1 VVEVKAM
8 AEEEVKPAG
17 PIRMVPIEIMVENIR
32 YKAQILART
41 NKLDS
46 AATGT
51 GVVGFM
57 AGLLFAVILIL
68 VPVLV
73 MG

>member
-1 VVEVKAM
+1 
-8 AEEEVKPAG
+8 
-17 PIRMVPIEIMVENIR
+17 MVAIDNMVEGIR

-46 AATGT
+46 AISGS
-51 GVVGFM
+51 GVIGFM
-57 AGLLFAVILIL
+57 AGLLCAVLLIL
-68 VPVLV
+68 VPVLL

>member
-1 VVEVKAM
+1 MVEVMAM
-8 AEEEVKPAG
+8 AEETKPAG
-17 PIRMVPIEIMVENIR
+17 PIRMVPIENIIENIR

-46 AATGT
+46 AVSGA
-51 GVVGFM
+51 GVIGFM
-57 AGLLFAVILIL
+57 AGILCAVLLIL
-68 VPVLV
+68 VPVLL

>member
-1 VVEVKAM
+1 VVEVRRM
-8 AEEEVKPAG
+8 AEEVKPAG
-17 PIRMVPIEIMVENIR
+17 PIRMVPIENIVENIR

-46 AATGT
+46 AVTANGL
-51 GVVGFM
+51 VGFT
-57 AGLLFAVILIL
+57 AGLLFAVILIV
-68 VPVLV
+68 VPVLL

>member
-8 AEEEVKPAG
+8 AEEVKPAG
-17 PIRMVPIEIMVENIR
+17 PIRMVPIENIIENIR

-46 AATGT
+46 AVTGM

-57 AGLLFAVILIL
+57 AGLLCAVILIL
-68 VPVLV
+68 VPVLL

>member
-1 VVEVKAM
+1 VVEVRVM
-8 AEEEVKPAG
+8 AEEVKPAG

-46 AATGT
+46 AVTAS
-51 GVVGFM
+51 GVIGFM
-57 AGLLFAVILIL
+57 AGLLCALILIL
-68 VPVLV
+68 VPALLV
-73 MG
+73 

>member
-1 VVEVKAM
+1 M
-8 AEEEVKPAG
+8 AEEVKPAAG
-17 PIRMVPIEIMVENIR
+17 PIRMVPIELMVENIR

-46 AATGT
+46 AVTAN
-51 GVVGFM
+51 GVIGFM
-57 AGLLFAVILIL
+57 AGLLCAVLLIL
-68 VPVLV
+68 VPVLL

>member
-1 VVEVKAM
+1 VVEVKEM
-8 AEEEVKPAG
+8 AEEVKPAG
-17 PIRMVPIEIMVENIR
+17 PVRMVAIDNMVEGIR

-46 AATGT
+46 AITAN

-57 AGLLFAVILIL
+57 AGLLTALVLIL
-68 VPVLV
+68 VPALLV
-73 MG
+73 